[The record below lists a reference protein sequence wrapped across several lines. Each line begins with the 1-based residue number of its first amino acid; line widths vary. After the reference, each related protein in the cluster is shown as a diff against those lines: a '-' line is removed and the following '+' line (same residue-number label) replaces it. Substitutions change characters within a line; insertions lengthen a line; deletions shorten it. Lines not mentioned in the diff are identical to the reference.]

1 MKFIVIK
8 DNFKKGLSLIDGV
21 SGDNLNLPIL
31 KNILIET
38 EGGKIKLTATDLE
51 ISISSFI
58 SGKIIETGKF
68 TAPAGLLLNLIN
80 NIKDERLNIEV
91 KSNKLEIKTDSYAA
105 AIQGLPA
112 DDFPITPK
120 IKKQSESLE
129 IKSEVLRDALNQVL
143 VSARF
148 SDLRPEL
155 NSVLFD
161 FSPEGI
167 KFAATDSFRL
177 SEKTL
182 NPNQMNSY
190 NKNSFKILVPLKTI
204 KELVRILG
212 EGEVIKIYNDENQIL
227 FKTEQFE
234 FLSRLIEGSF
244 PNYESII
251 PKKLSTELII
261 SKDNL
266 IDALRLV
273 GIFGSKNNEV
283 KIKLQENK
291 KAVELI
297 SSDQALGENNY
308 VLSATVQG
316 KFKEIIFNWRYIMD
330 VLKVLKSEEIIL
342 GLNDENEPAQIKPA
356 GDPSYFYILKPIA
369 GE

>member
-143 VSARF
+143 VPR
-148 SDLRPEL
+148 
-155 NSVLFD
+155 V
-161 FSPEGI
+161 SPI
-167 KFAATDSFRL
+167 
-177 SEKTL
+177 
-182 NPNQMNSY
+182 
-190 NKNSFKILVPLKTI
+190 
-204 KELVRILG
+204 
-212 EGEVIKIYNDENQIL
+212 
-227 FKTEQFE
+227 
-234 FLSRLIEGSF
+234 
-244 PNYESII
+244 
-251 PKKLSTELII
+251 
-261 SKDNL
+261 
-266 IDALRLV
+266 
-273 GIFGSKNNEV
+273 
-283 KIKLQENK
+283 
-291 KAVELI
+291 
-297 SSDQALGENNY
+297 
-308 VLSATVQG
+308 
-316 KFKEIIFNWRYIMD
+316 
-330 VLKVLKSEEIIL
+330 
-342 GLNDENEPAQIKPA
+342 
-356 GDPSYFYILKPIA
+356 
-369 GE
+369 